1 MAIKPTIATL
11 LLTLGFALSSAA
23 TRADYICGDNKNNS
37 LSFSSPVSRNS
48 PPKTMHFNSDQL
60 AFCNISGNVLLYRKE
75 CKNNTSTIIRFD
87 LVMLE
92 LMLNEKPSQITMRCV
107 KKHNRIERL

>member
-1 MAIKPTIATL
+1 MPYIATL

-48 PPKTMHFNSDQL
+48 PPKTMYFNSDQL
-60 AFCNISGNVLLYRKE
+60 GFCNISGNVLLYSNGCKE
-75 CKNNTSTIIRFD
+75 SISSRIRFD
-87 LVMLE
+87 LVSL
-92 LMLNEKPSQITMRCV
+92 LLTLNEGPGSFSLKCIKR
-107 KKHNRIERL
+107 